1 MGTKVCDRDHFC
13 SRLGLGM
20 QCPMSSILLTLF
32 PWPAVVIMEQLTSSL
47 GPAHPI
53 IICILSTVYDS
64 TLCGSFISKEEWPDF
79 FFLTT
84 VLEHV
89 VADGCTANVYR
100 VFLKNNLTQNKEA
113 NKLNQ
118 TLQFIFEKRKKSSW
132 GCFQALHYFKR
143 KAELFFFWKNKN
155 RNK

>member
-1 MGTKVCDRDHFC
+1 MWFFYIKGRVAR
-13 SRLGLGM
+13 
-20 QCPMSSILLTLF
+20 
-32 PWPAVVIMEQLTSSL
+32 
-47 GPAHPI
+47 
-53 IICILSTVYDS
+53 
-64 TLCGSFISKEEWPDF
+64 F

-118 TLQFIFEKRKKSSW
+118 TLQFIFEKRKESSW
-132 GCFQALHYFKR
+132 GCFQALHHFKR
-143 KAELFFFWKNKN
+143 KAELFFSGRTKIGISELEL
-155 RNK
+155 